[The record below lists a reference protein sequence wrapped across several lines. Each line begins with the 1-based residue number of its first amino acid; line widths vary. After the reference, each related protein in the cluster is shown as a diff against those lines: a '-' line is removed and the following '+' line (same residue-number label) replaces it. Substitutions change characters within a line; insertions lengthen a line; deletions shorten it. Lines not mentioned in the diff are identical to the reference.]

1 MCYDPRSS
9 MRKRKQSVRIPPET
23 SLARYDWTRARRGYY
38 ASRFPR
44 MAHVILLSPEL
55 YERFGSARAVTE
67 ALEIVVRLR
76 EIAEKPPARP
86 KRTAA

>member
-1 MCYDPRSS
+1 
-9 MRKRKQSVRIPPET
+9 
-23 SLARYDWTRARRGYY
+23 
-38 ASRFPR
+38 